1 MTYELLREGTGIQW
15 PCTDQHPHG
24 VERLYVD
31 GRFNTDPDFCE
42 TYGFD
47 IATGAPKTPTE
58 YRALEPRGRAFLYGV
73 EFEPGPETTD
83 DEYPS
88 LLTTGRTVYQFH
100 TRTKT
105 GRAPQLDAA
114 APDAWAEISVH
125 DAASLAISE
134 GDVVRVESKRGYVEV
149 KARVTDIRPGVVF
162 VPFHYGPWRSEHDTS
177 TLRTPRAAN
186 ELTLSAWDPVSKQP
200 IFKVAAVRLSRV
212 AAGDGSPAPAPTIGA
227 PAPIDRS
234 AVPPT
239 VGGDSALVESTIDG
253 KGV

>member
-1 MTYELLREGTGIQW
+1 MLRKGTGIQW

-42 TYGFD
+42 TYGYD

-58 YRALEPRGRAFLYGV
+58 YRALEPHGRAFLYGV

-83 DEYPS
+83 DEYPT

-114 APDAWAEISVH
+114 APDAWVEISVH
-125 DAASLAISE
+125 DATALAISE
-134 GDVVRVESKRGYVEV
+134 GDLVRV
-149 KARVTDIRPGVVF
+149 RVGTG
-162 VPFHYGPWRSEHDTS
+162 
-177 TLRTPRAAN
+177 LRRDQGTHHRHTPRGRVRSLPLRHLEIRTRHVTGGQAASR
-186 ELTLSAWDPVSKQP
+186 ERTDPVRLGSGLE
-200 IFKVAAVRLSRV
+200 AADLQGRCGQDQQSRLR
-212 AAGDGSPAPAPTIGA
+212 
-227 PAPIDRS
+227 
-234 AVPPT
+234 
-239 VGGDSALVESTIDG
+239 
-253 KGV
+253 